1 MKHHIFIKLLG
12 IIFLLSSCQK
22 EVNVPVEDISFDM
35 PANTHANGTEFQNV
49 IDKYRKRGLVGV
61 TLAIDDPVN
70 GFWAGASGMA
80 RLETRQPM
88 TKYHIQRGGSIPKIY
103 TGTAI
108 MLLYE
113 EGLIDLDAKIN
124 TYLPKSICDNIT
136 NGNKITIR
144 HLLTHSSGL
153 YEYSSNPQ
161 YYFDEMNNPGEI
173 DYSPLEL
180 IEFMYNKPAEFEP
193 GESTYYNDSNFL
205 LLAVII
211 DHIINGNHAQYFK
224 ENIFDPNSLTH
235 TYYKIQGGYPDI
247 PGTAN
252 CYADWYG
259 NGKYINIS
267 DIQNK
272 WDVMVGDDG
281 MYAST
286 YDFLQFIKLLCE
298 GQIVTQSSL
307 DMMTDWIEFDDD
319 DEDVSKV
326 GLALLHWQ
334 NKTKDNWG
342 MGHGGSSQGMGGNV
356 FYFPDRAITIALF
369 TNTDTERGEGG
380 KIFKELWEEI
390 VEVAMK

>member
-12 IIFLLSSCQK
+12 IILLLSSCQK
-22 EVNVPVEDISFDM
+22 EVIVPVEDISFDM
-35 PANTHANGTEFQNV
+35 PANTHTNGTEFQNV
-49 IDKYRKRGLVGV
+49 LDKYTKKGLVGV
-61 TLAIDDPVN
+61 TLAIDDPVY

-80 RLETRQPM
+80 RLETGQPM
-88 TKYHIQRGGSIPKIY
+88 TKYHIQRGGSIPKMY

-113 EGLIDLDAKIN
+113 EGLIDLDAKMN

-136 NGNKITIR
+136 NGNEITIR
-144 HLLTHSSGL
+144 QLLTHSSGL

-161 YYFDEMNNPGEI
+161 YYFDIMNNPGEI
-173 DYSPLEL
+173 DYTPLEL
-180 IEFMYNKPAEFEP
+180 IEFMYGKPADFEP
-193 GESTYYNDSNFL
+193 GEYTYYCDSNFL

-211 DHIINGNHAQYFK
+211 DYIINGNHAQYFK
-224 ENIFDPNSLTH
+224 EKMFDPNGLTH
-235 TYYKIQGGYPDI
+235 TYYKVQNGYPNI
-247 PGTAN
+247 PGTPN
-252 CYADWYG
+252 CYSDWYG

-286 YDFLQFIKLLCE
+286 YDYLQFTKLLCE
-298 GQIVTQSSL
+298 GQIVKQSSL

-326 GLALLHWQ
+326 GLSLLHWQ
-334 NKTKDNWG
+334 NKTKDIWG
-342 MGHGGSSQGMGGNV
+342 MGHGGSSQGTGGYV
-356 FYFPDRAITIALF
+356 FYFPDRGITIALF

-390 VEVAMK
+390 VAVAMK